1 MSEAK
6 HTPGP
11 WTHDPDD
18 FDWGFVRA
26 ADGSLV
32 ANTCIGPCYTKE
44 EAALCRANNSE
55 PARVDANARLIAA
68 APQMFQA
75 LEDLYPLAI
84 AWAATYGSEHG
95 LNGMHPDHAKY
106 IEAARAALAAAKGE
120 KV

>member
-75 LEDLYPLAI
+75 LALARR
-84 AWAATYGSEHG
+84 WLVRELEEGS
-95 LNGMHPDHAKY
+95 PIVVKID
-106 IEAARAALAAAKGE
+106 AALAAAKGE
-120 KV
+120 KL